1 MGKSLAFEAVGIVVI
16 TLLGSALHF
25 AYAWSGQT
33 GWVAIFAA
41 VNESVWEHLKLA
53 FWPAVLWSLLG
64 ALAIRRRVR
73 NFWAGRAV
81 AITLPPMLIAA
92 GYYGYT
98 AVLGH
103 HLLAADLA
111 LFTLS
116 ILAGQ
121 LAALAVYQFPDM
133 GRRAARLALVVIV
146 MGCLAFASLSFF
158 PPDLALFDD
167 PSAS

>member
-1 MGKSLAFEAVGIVVI
+1 MRKTIAFEAAGVVVI

-41 VNESVWEHLKLA
+41 INESVWEHLKLA

-64 ALAIRRRVR
+64 ALAIRRDVR
-73 NFWAGRAV
+73 NFWVGRTVAV
-81 AITLPPMLIAA
+81 TLPPLLIAV

-98 AVLGH
+98 ALLGR

-111 LFTLS
+111 LFALA
-116 ILAGQ
+116 IFAGQ
-121 LAALAVYQFPDM
+121 MSALAVYRMPDM
-133 GRRAARLALVVIV
+133 GRGVARLALLVIALA
-146 MGCLAFASLSFF
+146 CLAFASLSFF

-167 PSAS
+167 PSVS